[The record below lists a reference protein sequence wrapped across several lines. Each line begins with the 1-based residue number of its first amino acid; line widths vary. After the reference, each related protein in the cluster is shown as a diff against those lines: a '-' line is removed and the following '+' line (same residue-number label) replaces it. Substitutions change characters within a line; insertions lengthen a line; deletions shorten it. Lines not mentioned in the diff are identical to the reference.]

1 MKEVKRPFIG
11 SPIFANVVEDEDLIG
26 FIHKVSRVYATG
38 GSREFSTCSWHR
50 VGYMVATTGED
61 GQIYVDG
68 SWCIAKDSY
77 DQDRGIGL
85 ALKYINMQ
93 KNGHT
98 PMIKQLVEGRVWSS
112 KKYTFSHGYML
123 NGKPIIRAYVF
134 PFRSPAEQVRR
145 FVDRACR
152 YFKDHDVSFGVELL
166 QEMQDYGSYVDNHIS
181 AEAIRY

>member
-38 GSREFSTCSWHR
+38 GSREFSSCSWHR
-50 VGYMVATTGED
+50 VGYMVATLGED
-61 GQIYVDG
+61 GQVYVDG
-68 SWCIAKDSY
+68 SWCIARDSY

-98 PMIKQLVEGRVWSS
+98 PMIKQLVD
-112 KKYTFSHGYML
+112 
-123 NGKPIIRAYVF
+123 
-134 PFRSPAEQVRR
+134 AEERHPQSLTAQSVLR
-145 FVDRACR
+145 
-152 YFKDHDVSFGVELL
+152 DVH
-166 QEMQDYGSYVDNHIS
+166 QRVDNLYRVPDS
-181 AEAIRY
+181 GVLAECDLAGLGADVIRFWSVHRAWYRYEHPYA